1 MSKPILTYFD
11 LRARAEVSR
20 LILAQAG
27 VEYVDNRVTGDSWKA
42 FKPSESPFL
51 KEILFVF
58 SRDLM

>member
-42 FKPSESPFL
+42 FKPSESCFFL
-51 KEILFVF
+51 KK
-58 SRDLM
+58 S